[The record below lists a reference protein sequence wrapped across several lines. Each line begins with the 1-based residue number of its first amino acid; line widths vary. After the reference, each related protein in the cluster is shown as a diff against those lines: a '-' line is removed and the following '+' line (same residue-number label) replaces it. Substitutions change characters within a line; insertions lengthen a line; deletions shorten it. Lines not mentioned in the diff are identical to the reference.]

1 MTSKVNNPKAKS
13 GKTKPNPSNISP
25 LIKKVSVISDSTKLL
40 SKEVKAMSKIFTE
53 NQKILVSMKNM
64 IDTLSLTI
72 EQIQVQEKK
81 LSLIEGDNERL
92 FEGLEQVRNQSNIIS
107 KINTQTNEL
116 QERVEKI
123 SKINENSPNSN
134 ELMEKIDQSF
144 DSIKNNSKM
153 IIKIADRVENVKE
166 DLNNVS
172 SKAEPISKITAKM
185 ENMTDNI
192 RSMRQKTSDLG
203 NNIKNF
209 QKKLD
214 SIASKKNSPGVSGN
228 LENIKS
234 EFITLRKYV
243 GENSDELQDK
253 ILGLSDT
260 LNRVNSSSAEFHEK
274 SDSIIQELQK
284 IEKVTNKSS
293 SSTSNE
299 IIGLL
304 KLSEY
309 QSGIRMQSES
319 KYGTLQD
326 IEKMAQDTT
335 EIINL
340 FDSMSIETENKIPLP
355 HELRQWAIGTIFD
368 CADRWEI
375 SFSSLFKK
383 MLELLGKD
391 LLKETIRI
399 QQVRDIFGIRA
410 VDEIRNELGLT

>member
-81 LSLIEGDNERL
+81 LNLIEGDNERL

-234 EFITLRKYV
+234 EFVTLRKYV

-355 HELRQWAIGTIFD
+355 HELRQWAIGTVFD